1 MKVIHKNTSRWIFDF
16 GWLQAA
22 HSFSFW
28 EYFNPEKMGF
38 WTLRVINDD
47 IIAAWQ
53 WFWTHPHNNMEIIT
67 IVLSW
72 ALEHKDSMGNSWVI
86 QAWEVQA
93 MSAGSWVLHSE
104 FNPSHIQET
113 NSFQIWIQTKKNDI
127 QPQYNQKKFL
137 PENRKNNFQLLV
149 SPNKSDKN
157 VFINQDAYIS
167 RVDLEKW
174 RSIFY
179 KKHLENNG
187 LYIMVISW
195 NGIINGEN
203 LYEKDAI
210 WITNENNIEIISES
224 ENFDVLI
231 LEVPMQ

>member
-1 MKVIHKNTSRWIFDF
+1 MKIIHTGSSRWIFDF

-28 EYFNPEKMGF
+28 EYFDPSKMWF

-47 IIAAWQ
+47 IIAAGQ

-86 QAWEVQA
+86 QEWEVQA

-157 VFINQDAYIS
+157 VFINQDAFIS
-167 RVDLEKW
+167 RVNLEKW

-179 KKHLENNG
+179 KKHLESNG
-187 LYIMVISW
+187 IYMMSIYW
-195 NGIINGEN
+195 NGTIYDET
-203 LYEKDAI
+203 LHAKDAI
-210 WITNENNIEIISES
+210 GFTDENHIEIKSES
-224 ENFDVLI
+224 DNFDVLI

>member
-1 MKVIHKNTSRWIFDF
+1 MKIIHTGSSRWIFDF

-28 EYFNPEKMGF
+28 EYFNPQKMWF

-86 QAWEVQA
+86 QEWEIQA

-127 QPQYNQKKFL
+127 QPQYNQKKFS

-167 RVDLEKW
+167 RVNLEKW

-179 KKHLENNG
+179 KKYLESNG
-187 LYIMVISW
+187 IYMMSIYW
-195 NGIINGEN
+195 NGTIDDET
-203 LYEKDAI
+203 LHAKDAI
-210 WITNENNIEIISES
+210 GFTDENNIEIKSQSEI
-224 ENFDVLI
+224 FDVLI